1 MGGLYKSS
9 IMGGKDIYPRRLVDG
24 MILCS
29 MKASSSNPRKSL
41 TSRIALLVLCVSMF
55 FAHGATLGAQVLP
68 VIRISVENTAA
79 HVQTR
84 SVQRFADELATRLE
98 GRYDVRFFPAATLFR
113 DSDVF
118 RALTQGKLE
127 IAVPGTWQFDRYV
140 PEVGLFLL
148 PSLYGRDASV
158 TYGLMES
165 QVGQQ
170 VVGLIERA
178 LDVKV
183 LGRWIDLG
191 HTHLFS
197 KTRQIKRPS
206 DVAGLRVR
214 VAGGRGNELRIA
226 AMGAMP
232 ISIAWTEL
240 PVALQRGSVDAVL
253 TSYETV
259 ASARLWEHG
268 ISSVYEDRQYFAQ
281 YVPISSGLFWDSL
294 DDDVRAIVLE
304 TWEGIV
310 DQARRDALVAQAI
323 ARSQMVSNGVSITM
337 AGSSQMAATRGELMR
352 HEKEIV
358 DAIGIPGELYR
369 HYQTYMAGVDG
380 SSR

>member
-1 MGGLYKSS
+1 
-9 IMGGKDIYPRRLVDG
+9 
-24 MILCS
+24 
-29 MKASSSNPRKSL
+29 
-41 TSRIALLVLCVSMF
+41 MF

-84 SVQRFADELATRLE
+84 SVQRFADALATRLE

-197 KTRQIKRPS
+197 KTRQIKRPA
-206 DVAGLRVR
+206 DVSGLRVR

-240 PVALQRGSVDAVL
+240 PVALQRGSVDTVL

-294 DDDVRAIVLE
+294 DDDARAIVLE